1 MNRKY
6 IGIIAIAA
14 SLLLLIGIIYIIFF
28 HKFKQ
33 PEEEQAATVE
43 EKQTLPA
50 PAVGEQLSL
59 PPEQPA
65 AINIEKPKLSEID
78 VIKDDLKRM
87 AFSFAERF
95 GSFSNHSNY
104 GNINDLKLFMS
115 SKMKDW
121 ADKYVEE
128 AIARGGDSTIYYGIT
143 TKAIAAEIKIFD
155 DDEGRAEIFVKTKRR
170 EATGATGNA
179 ASFYQDVLIAFVKE
193 GGAWK
198 VNSAYWQGK

>member
-14 SLLLLIGIIYIIFF
+14 GLLLLAGIVYIIFF
-28 HKFKQ
+28 HKFEQ

-43 EKQTLPA
+43 EKQILPA
-50 PAVGEQLSL
+50 PTAGEQLSL

-87 AFSFAERF
+87 AFSFAERL

-143 TKAIAAEIKIFD
+143 TKAIAAEIRQFD
-155 DDEGRAEIFVKTKRR
+155 NDEGRAEIFVKTKRR

-193 GGAWK
+193 SGAWK